1 MTKIIQN
8 NNLDK
13 VTLVDTNDQVI
24 GEMDKYKAHE
34 HPARLHRAV
43 SVWLINNKG
52 ETLLQKRSEKK
63 IVGATWWGNAICG
76 NVRPTETYKECAIRR
91 LREEIGVTINNDRE
105 KSTVDINTENSKPL
119 KLIPIHKFIYKAYC
133 NEKYGEHEIDQ
144 VFVGKYNGKA
154 VPNKDEVSEVSWIN
168 LRKLTLQLE
177 KNIKSDSPLR
187 NSQKT
192 LEMSVKQ
199 LKLQTAPL
207 EFEINKKT
215 QLIAPWSCMMLSE
228 VKLN

>member
-1 MTKIIQN
+1 MTKIIN

-13 VTLVDTNDQVI
+13 VTLIDINDQVI

-34 HPARLHRAV
+34 HPAKLHRAV

-76 NVRPTETYKECAIRR
+76 NVRPTETYKECAVRR
-91 LREEIGVTINNDRE
+91 LKEEIGI
-105 KSTVDINTENSKPL
+105 TVDITENQKETL
-119 KLIPIHKFIYKAYC
+119 ELIPIHKFIYKAYC

-144 VFVGKYNGKA
+144 VFIGKYNEKA
-154 VPNKDEVSEVSWIN
+154 ILNKDEVSEVDWVDLN
-168 LRKLTLQLE
+168 KLTLQLN
-177 KNIKSDSPLR
+177 KNIKTDSPLKHP
-187 NSQKT
+187 QKT
-192 LEMSVKQ
+192 LRMNIEQ

-207 EFEINKKT
+207 EFKINGKT
-215 QLIAPWSCMMLSE
+215 QLIAPWSCIMLNE
-228 VKLN
+228 IDLKN